1 MEASHRVASNGF
13 ATFENPDWTVST
25 KPQPSTA
32 ARLPYGERWKVN
44 AYPPM
49 NGGGPAMMEKS
60 LSSTGRGASFRPG
73 TANTHY
79 LGMSAGNSYLS
90 SMKAIALSLLGID
103 IDLSALDPSE
113 PAGHASANQTD
124 ESYGSCLS
132 TIFNVNPNVPKAEL
146 PPKEEGMQYIN
157 YFFIISHPYLPILH
171 IPSFINMVRLT
182 NRKTTMSWSLTEV
195 RRPSVY
201 TAIRTLNLQLPNSYS
216 YIWSLLS
223 FISRTRRK
231 IA

>member
-1 MEASHRVASNGF
+1 MENLEAKCQDLESKNKELQAALIAMEATNRVASNGF
-13 ATFENPDWTVST
+13 APFENADWAGSA

-32 ARLPYGERWKVN
+32 ARLSYGERWKVGDRADMN
-44 AYPPM
+44 AYPPV
-49 NGGGPAMMEKS
+49 NGGAPAMMEKS
-60 LSSTGRGASFRPG
+60 ASSTGRGASFRPG

-146 PPKEEGMQYIN
+146 PPKEDGMQFIN

-171 IPSFINMVRLT
+171 IPSFINMVRLA
-182 NRKTTMSWSLTEV
+182 K
-195 RRPSVY
+195 P
-201 TAIRTLNLQLPNSYS
+201 
-216 YIWSLLS
+216 
-223 FISRTRRK
+223 
-231 IA
+231 